1 MTLTGRR
8 LSSLAG
14 AILLVGGLVA
24 SIPEVPA
31 SASEPLWLAPPAVA
45 TRPTPL
51 ATALQQLADEKAA
64 AALPALRAGAADAV
78 VGAYVRVH
86 QGRAE
91 LALNRP
97 AEALASARAALAAG
111 GTPYL
116 TERALWLLADASEAA
131 AQWTT
136 AAEALERLVALPSAT
151 PAQAAYRLGVALR
164 QLNRSGEAVA
174 ALSRVYY
181 EFPLSDEA
189 AQAAGDLAA
198 LSSSFR
204 AVTPDRAA
212 RELQRAHVLF
222 AARRHADARQAYEGV
237 RAHVA
242 GDDQDLVTLR
252 LAQLDAQQK
261 RLPAALSALRAYLG
275 RETVP
280 AGRRDEAEYALLGV
294 LRDMGRHA
302 DYEAAGRTF
311 VAGATDAALAE
322 AALND
327 LGTHYIL
334 IDADETAA
342 RVFTEQYERFPQ
354 GAFAGR
360 AAWKAGWWA
369 FTTANYAETIRL
381 FESAAAGLRRSDYRS
396 AWVYWAARAHER
408 LGHHDRAIEGYDA
421 TIADYGASYYGRE
434 AARAKETLLA
444 ALRPAGAGP
453 VEPVRRESPRAPEPG
468 TPPAT
473 ASLIQSLLSAQLWD
487 DAIGEIRR
495 AQRTEGA
502 TPLLDAT
509 LAYALNRKGDLRPA
523 ITAMKRAYPQY
534 LAHGSDVLPR
544 ELLTVI
550 FPLDYWDLI
559 QAHARRHDLDPFLVA
574 ALMAQESTFDAKI
587 RSAANAWGLMQ
598 ILPSTGA
605 RVARQLKIRPF
616 STASLTTP
624 EVNIRIGTQYF
635 ADLVRR
641 FNGDT
646 AAALAAYNAG
656 ENRVDRWRAERPG
669 LDRDEFIDNIP
680 FPETQGYV
688 KKILGTAEDYRLL
701 YRRTGTGR

>member
-1 MTLTGRR
+1 MTPTGRR
-8 LSSLAG
+8 RSSLAG
-14 AILLVGGLVA
+14 VILLVGGLAA
-24 SIPEVPA
+24 SMPEVPT
-31 SASEPLWLAPPAVA
+31 SASEPLWLAPSAVP
-45 TRPTPL
+45 TRPSAL
-51 ATALQQLADEKAA
+51 ATALQHLADDKAA
-64 AALPALRAGAADAV
+64 ASLPALKLGAGDAT

-91 LALNRP
+91 LSLNRT
-97 AEALASARAALAAG
+97 ADAMASARAALAAAR
-111 GTPYL
+111 TPYL
-116 TERALWLLADASEAA
+116 TERALWLLADAAEAG
-131 AQWTT
+131 AQWST
-136 AAEALERLVALPSAT
+136 AADALEKLVQLPSTT

-164 QLNRSGEAVA
+164 QLNRTDDAVSA
-174 ALSRVYY
+174 FSRVYFD
-181 EFPLSDEA
+181 FPTTDEA

-204 AVTPDRAA
+204 VVTADRAP

-222 AARRHADARQAYEGV
+222 AARRHPEARTAYDGV
-237 RAHVA
+237 RPHVA
-242 GDDQDLVTLR
+242 GDDLDLVTLR
-252 LAQLDAQQK
+252 LAQLDAHQK

-280 AGRRDEAEYALLGV
+280 AGRRDEAGYAVLGV

-302 DYEAAGRTF
+302 EYETEVWSF

-327 LGTHYIL
+327 LGTHHIVT
-334 IDADETAA
+334 DADDKAA
-342 RVFTEQYERFPQ
+342 QVFTEQYARFPQ
-354 GAFAGR
+354 GPFAGR

-369 FTTANYAETIRL
+369 FTNANYGETIRL

-408 LGHHDRAIEGYDA
+408 LGHHDQAIEGYDA
-421 TIADYGASYYGRE
+421 TIRDYGASYYGRE
-434 AARAKETLLA
+434 AARARETLLA
-444 ALRPAGAGP
+444 ARRPAGAGP
-453 VEPVRRESPRAPEPG
+453 VTPIRREPARVLEPG
-468 TPPAT
+468 APPAT

-495 AQRTEGA
+495 AQRDEGP

-509 LAYALNRKGDLRPA
+509 LAYALNRNGDLRPA

-534 LAHGSDVLPR
+534 LADGIDVLPR

-559 QAHARRHDLDPFLVA
+559 QKHARQHDLDPYLIA
-574 ALMAQESTFDAKI
+574 ALMAQESTFDEKI

-616 STASLTTP
+616 STASLTKP
-624 EVNIRIGTQYF
+624 EVNVRIGTQYF

-641 FNGDT
+641 FNGDV

-656 ENRVDRWRAERPG
+656 ENRVDRWLAERPG
-669 LDRDEFIDNIP
+669 LDRDEFVDNIP

-701 YRRTGTGR
+701 YRQTGTGR